1 MGKFWNKISSTGCKW
16 STLNAPSTEIPV
28 SNSLLGGSLFSI
40 FSPCCFLSGV
50 IRNGSPHYKGHE
62 GGNILER
69 NQLNRLQIVQFE
81 CPKYRNPYG
90 SFTFECLPFPHFQR
104 ISSPCSFLS
113 SSLFWV
119 IRNGSPQYKGQEG
132 GNIFVHNQLN
142 RIQKF
147 QFECPRVR
155 NPCVSSTLREF
166 PYHHFPLFHLACV
179 ASVATN
185 GDWRSR

>member
-1 MGKFWNKISSTGCKW
+1 MGALSIKIRMVGKNSIKISLIGCKL
-16 STLNAPSTEIPV
+16 SSLNAPSTETPV
-28 SNSLLGGSLFSI
+28 VHSLLNASLF
-40 FSPCCFLSGV
+40 P
-50 IRNGSPHYKGHE
+50 
-62 GGNILER
+62 
-69 NQLNRLQIVQFE
+69 
-81 CPKYRNPYG
+81 
-90 SFTFECLPFPHFQR
+90 

-185 GDWRSR
+185 GDWRNR